1 MLNDMDTIRNKANAR
16 EWTLTNTLDFSTAYT
31 RKDLVIVLN
40 FNYGRLLRARLYRND
55 KLIDSTDT
63 VDKANL
69 LTSALYLLESF

>member
-16 EWTLTNTLDFSTAYT
+16 EWQATNTFGYETAYT
-31 RKDLVIVLN
+31 RKDLVIALN
-40 FNYGRLLRARLYRND
+40 FNYGRLVRARLYRND

-69 LTSALYLLESF
+69 LTSALYLLESL